1 MSIFRRMSVNTFFT
15 VIASF
20 VIVLYAVP
28 PTRTK
33 WLEFGLLCL
42 FFAFLLMVL
51 LAQHRLTTA
60 HNPNAPP
67 QEKPR

>member
-15 VIASF
+15 VISVF

-51 LAQHRLTTA
+51 FAQHRLTTGVKA
-60 HNPNAPP
+60 NPLPP
-67 QEKPR
+67 DDGH

>member
-51 LAQHRLTTA
+51 LAQHRLSAGGKSNPSPPDDA
-60 HNPNAPP
+60 H
-67 QEKPR
+67 

>member
-1 MSIFRRMSVNTFFT
+1 MSIFRRMSINTFFT
-15 VIASF
+15 VIAAF

-51 LAQHRLTTA
+51 LTQHRLA
-60 HNPNAPP
+60 AGVKAKPMPP
-67 QEKPR
+67 DDAA